1 MKRYKL
7 STLIA
12 ILILLLAIFPLS
24 SIIGSY
30 WLSFLTLSVIYII
43 VASWLRVIML
53 VGQVS
58 FAQAAFMGIGAYS
71 STLLSINLDF
81 PFWVAFLSSGIIV
94 AVCALAIG
102 FITLR
107 LKGVYFFL
115 ASFATGEI
123 VLLVFAYWKDLFG
136 GHLGITNIPSPS
148 IFLSPF
154 GSYYL
159 AALLAAATV
168 ILIYLWENSKL
179 GLTSWAIR
187 ENQLLS
193 ESVGINIMKYQLLTF
208 VIACFL
214 TGLTGSVYA
223 HFMRFISPS
232 SFTFSQM
239 LSLLVWVVVGGL
251 NHFIGPITGVI
262 ILRGIAEVFGGLRE
276 YEMILNSLILVLV
289 ILFLPDGLYSIPS
302 RFKMVFS
309 ALGNFFKGNH

>member
-30 WLSFLTLSVIYII
+30 WLSFMTLSVIYII
-43 VASWLRVIML
+43 VASWLRVIMR

-289 ILFLPDGLYSIPS
+289 ILFLPDGLYSIPL